1 MTFSSKPS
9 ASPVSAFTTAGSQV
23 EHLLGFAPTG
33 SPKNLKGKLP
43 IVVHDKK
50 LEVA

>member
-9 ASPVSAFTTAGSQV
+9 ASPVSAFTTGSQV